1 MVQAGPPP
9 PERGFFAT
17 ARLAFAQTPRAV
29 RLVLAADARSVA
41 IIVVLSVVGSLFPL
55 AAAYVAKLIVDAV
68 LVAVESGAAAD
79 REHALWM
86 VGAELALFTVM
97 GAINF
102 AVGVVRTNL
111 GTKLAYFIQV
121 RILEKALELDLSH
134 FEDPRLYD
142 KLQNARREA
151 SSRPLELFNNL
162 VAILGNAVQLVSYGA
177 LLFAFSPWTLLILLA
192 AAVPAFFLEA
202 KFSGEAF
209 RVFSWR
215 APEQR
220 KMRYLESLMTNDT
233 SAKEVKLYGLG
244 PLLISRYRALYDA
257 LYREER
263 SLVVRRSGWTFVL
276 GLLSS
281 LALYGCYVW
290 IVVRTI
296 DGTLTLGDMTLYV
309 TVFRNGQAATRAILK
324 SISTMY
330 EDNLFISN
338 LFGFLELPTTA
349 PRTTTPAP
357 ADRPRTGFVLEDVS
371 FRYSGPGGL
380 ALSNVSL
387 TIGPEEKLAIVGE
400 NGAGKSTLIKLLTGL
415 YRPTSG
421 RITLDGVPLDEV
433 DPAELHRRCGVVL
446 QDFVRYQFTA
456 KDNVGLGRWEHL
468 DDQRAIEAAAER
480 GGATPVVE
488 KLPNGWA
495 TQLGRWFEGGVDLS
509 AGNWQKLA
517 MSRAFMRDAD
527 ILVLDEPTAAL
538 DAEAEHALF
547 ERFKQLTAGRM
558 ALLVSHRFST
568 VRMADRIVVLS
579 GGRIQELGTHD
590 ALMQANGRY
599 AHLFRLQAAGYLDAA
614 KPAKPRPE

>member
-1 MVQAGPPP
+1 MVQAGPPL

-29 RLVLAADARSVA
+29 RLVLAADARSVVV
-41 IIVVLSVVGSLFPL
+41 IVVLAIFGSLFPL
-55 AAAYVAKLIVDAV
+55 AAAYVGKLIVDAV
-68 LVAVESGAAAD
+68 LLAVQSGSAAD

-86 VGAELALFTVM
+86 VGAELGLFTGM
-97 GAINF
+97 GLVNF
-102 AVGVVRTNL
+102 VVGVVRTNL

-121 RILEKALELDLSH
+121 RILEKTLELDLAH

-162 VAILGNAVQLVSYGA
+162 VAILGNVVQLVSYGA
-177 LLFAFSPWTLLILLA
+177 LLLAFSPWTLLILLVA
-192 AAVPAFFLEA
+192 AIPAFLLEA

-220 KMRYLESLMTNDT
+220 KMRYLESLMTNDA

-244 PLLISRYRALYDA
+244 PLLIRRYRALYDA
-257 LYREER
+257 LFAEER
-263 SLVVRRSGWTFVL
+263 SLVVRRSAGTFVL

-281 LALYGCYVW
+281 LALYGCYLW

-309 TVFRNGQAATRAILK
+309 TVFRNGQGATRSILK

-338 LFGFLELPTTA
+338 LFGFLELPTTKSRPKPDA
-349 PRTTTPAP
+349 PGP
-357 ADRPRTGFVLEDVS
+357 DRPRTGFVLEDVS
-371 FRYSGPGGL
+371 FRYSGPGGF

-387 TIGPEEKLAIVGE
+387 TIGAEEKLAIVGE

-421 RITLDGVPLDEV
+421 KISLDGVPLDAL

-456 KDNVGLGRWEHL
+456 KDNVGLGRWEAL
-468 DDQRAIEAAAER
+468 DDQAAIDAAAER
-480 GGATPVVE
+480 GGAAQVVE
-488 KLPNGWA
+488 KLPSGWS
-495 TQLGRWFEGGVDLS
+495 TQLGKWFEGGVDLS

-558 ALLVSHRFST
+558 ALLISHRFST

-579 GGRIQELGTHD
+579 GGRIVELGTHD
-590 ALMQANGRY
+590 ALMRANGRY
-599 AHLFRLQAAGYLDAA
+599 AHLFQLQAAGYLDTAR
-614 KPAKPRPE
+614 PAPRT